1 MGKKSMQTHPL
12 EHGVIRLKAI
22 PINSHKKKEK
32 RKVFIDAFLFLLFLN
47 LIGLAIVLSC
57 INDYLFL
64 DQLLTGGF
72 IVLALGTIKWI
83 SKEN

>member
-1 MGKKSMQTHPL
+1 MGKKSMHTAPL
-12 EHGVIRLKAI
+12 EPGVIQLKAI
-22 PINSHKKKEK
+22 PIKGQKKKEK

-47 LIGLAIVLSC
+47 LIGIAIALSYF
-57 INDYLFL
+57 NNNLFL

-83 SKEN
+83 NKEN

>member
-1 MGKKSMQTHPL
+1 MHTHPL
-12 EHGVIRLKAI
+12 EQGVIRLKAI
-22 PINSHKKKEK
+22 PIKGGRKKDK
-32 RKVFIDAFLFLLFLN
+32 RKVITDAFLFLLFLN
-47 LIGLAIVLSC
+47 LIGLVAVLSYF
-57 INDYLFL
+57 NDSLFL

>member
-1 MGKKSMQTHPL
+1 MQTPPL

-22 PINSHKKKEK
+22 PIKSQRKKEK

-47 LIGLAIVLSC
+47 LIGLAIIISYF
-57 INDYLFL
+57 NDSLFL

>member
-1 MGKKSMQTHPL
+1 MGRKSMQTPPL
-12 EHGVIRLKAI
+12 EHGAIRLKAI
-22 PINSHKKKEK
+22 PIKSQRKKEK

-47 LIGLAIVLSC
+47 LIGLAIVISYF
-57 INDYLFL
+57 NDSLFL

>member
-1 MGKKSMQTHPL
+1 MQTPPF
-12 EHGVIRLKAI
+12 EQGVIRLNAF
-22 PINSHKKKEK
+22 PIRNHKKREK

-47 LIGLAIVLSC
+47 LIGVAIALSYF
-57 INDYLFL
+57 NKNLFM
-64 DQLLTGGF
+64 DQLLLGGF